1 MKLETSDIKHL
12 ATLSALE
19 FSDDRIEGFKNEFN
33 QIIDLVEKISNADV
47 ASEKIEYN
55 PIPVDM
61 LREDEVRESFSQDQV
76 LQNAPSKKMGSFSVP
91 LMME

>member
-12 ATLSALE
+12 ASLSALE

-47 ASEKIEYN
+47 ASEQIKYD
-55 PIPVDM
+55 PVPVDM
-61 LREDEVRESFSQDQV
+61 LREDVVRESFEQEQV